1 MNGSR
6 YNIEY
11 YDFEDKGSWIKILE
25 VQFKALVNLQHI
37 FNFGLSLKL
46 NKWLVNWR
54 DKLDRKED

>member
-6 YNIEY
+6 YNVEY

-46 NKWLVNWR
+46 NK
-54 DKLDRKED
+54 